1 MFGRPAARPQLDA
14 VPDSVPVLSRGRHRN
29 PRKGACFMEMAS
41 YLAGERWSDHPKCTH
56 PVLASM
62 ARCVNDALGDV
73 RRQELAVMIPEVVGL
88 NPDDRRIAPMLM
100 RRAAL
105 AALPIASAERQNVMA
120 LAVMGAERHL
130 NDIAGRPPEVLTT
143 EALEALAAVPGAQ
156 KWARDFVR
164 RVGTRDLRADAAA
177 KVVSLAV
184 NGIARACVDDP
195 SADLVRLLRQAID
208 ETKALEAETV
218 SMAPAVPVRT
228 TTSTTTAT
236 TAGEPV
242 RSRAAH

>member
-1 MFGRPAARPQLDA
+1 MFGRSATTTSQPLD
-14 VPDSVPVLSRGRHRN
+14 VIPDGVPVLSRGRHRN

-56 PVLASM
+56 PVLASL

-73 RRQELAVMIPEVVGL
+73 RRQELAMMIPEVVGL
-88 NPDDRRIAPMLM
+88 NPDDRRVAPALM

-105 AALPIASAERQNVMA
+105 VALPIASAERQNVMA

-130 NDIAGRPPEVLTT
+130 NDIEGRDPQALSK
-143 EALEALAAVPGAQ
+143 EARIALAHVPGAE

-195 SADLVRLLRQAID
+195 SAQLISLLRASID
-208 ETKALEAETV
+208 ETKAIQASTEST
-218 SMAPAVPVRT
+218 APAPSPVETDEGARSMSDVHRA
-228 TTSTTTAT
+228 TS
-236 TAGEPV
+236 
-242 RSRAAH
+242 R

>member
-1 MFGRPAARPQLDA
+1 MFGRSAAMPQPLDT
-14 VPDSVPVLSRGRHRN
+14 VPDGMPVLSRGRHRN

-41 YLAGERWSDHPKCTH
+41 YLAGERWSDHPRCTH

-88 NPDDRRIAPMLM
+88 NPSDRRVAPTLM

-105 AALPIASAERQNVMA
+105 VALPIASAERQNVMA

-130 NDIAGRPPEVLTT
+130 NDIAGRSPEELTP
-143 EALEALAAVPGAQ
+143 EAAAALAYVPGAER
-156 KWARDFVR
+156 WARDFVR

-184 NGIARACVDDP
+184 NGIARACADDP
-195 SADLVRLLRQAID
+195 SAELVRLLRQSID
-208 ETKALEAETV
+208 ETKAIAAET
-218 SMAPAVPVRT
+218 SRPATARTPAAAPVAAARQTRPAQV
-228 TTSTTTAT
+228 
-236 TAGEPV
+236 E
-242 RSRAAH
+242 RSA

>member
-1 MFGRPAARPQLDA
+1 MFGRSATKTSPPLDA
-14 VPDSVPVLSRGRHRN
+14 IPDGVPVLSRGRHRN

-73 RRQELAVMIPEVVGL
+73 RRQELAMMIPEVVGL
-88 NPDDRRIAPMLM
+88 NPDDRRVAPTLM

-105 AALPIASAERQNVMA
+105 VALPIASAERQNVMA
-120 LAVMGAERHL
+120 LAVLGAERHL
-130 NDIAGRPPEVLTT
+130 NDIDGRDIDHLSPEARAT
-143 EALEALAAVPGAQ
+143 LAHVPGAER
-156 KWARDFVR
+156 WARDFAR

-184 NGIARACVDDP
+184 NGIARACVEDP
-195 SADLVRLLRQAID
+195 SAQLVGLLRTAID
-208 ETKALEAETV
+208 ETKAISAQ
-218 SMAPAVPVRT
+218 PAST
-228 TTSTTTAT
+228 TAALSRATSTSPTSMSA
-236 TAGEPV
+236 P
-242 RSRAAH
+242 SAHST